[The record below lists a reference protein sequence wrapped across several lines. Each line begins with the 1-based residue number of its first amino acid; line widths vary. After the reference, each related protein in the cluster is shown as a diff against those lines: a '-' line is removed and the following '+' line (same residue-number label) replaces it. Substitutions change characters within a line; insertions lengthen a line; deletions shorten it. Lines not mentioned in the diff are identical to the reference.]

1 MKRKRSARC
10 RLGWAWLRGAARSSA
25 GDPRGD
31 TGGHRPAEVGF
42 TEDCGGEQRCV
53 HRGAQSPCGGEG
65 AWLPSPRPPPPP
77 LLVATRGVRVAMPPT
92 NERWASFAQLGEA
105 SN

>member
-10 RLGWAWLRGAARSSA
+10 RLGWARLCGAARSGA

-31 TGGHRPAEVGF
+31 TGGHHPTEVGF
-42 TEDCGGEQRCV
+42 TQDCGGEQRRV

-65 AWLPSPRPPPPP
+65 AWLPSPP
-77 LLVATRGVRVAMPPT
+77 LLVATRGARSPGCVAMPPT